1 MSSVLVDRFARWF
14 EHECLAFDKVVES
27 LDTVPVGCRDG
38 ADYVRALS
46 ILAHVIAAR
55 RMWLQRLGIVPASDR
70 SLFPTDATLDEII
83 ADWVDI
89 RHHWSAYFSTR
100 TDDALAQTFE
110 YTSLDAGRFRNQIE
124 DILAQLNGH
133 AWYHRGQIAMLI
145 RATGGTP
152 AITDFIY
159 YCREKVD

>member
-1 MSSVLVDRFARWF
+1 MSSVMVDRFARWF

-27 LDTVPVGCRDG
+27 FGTVPAERRGE
-38 ADYVRALS
+38 ADYIRALS
-46 ILAHVIAAR
+46 ILGHVIAAR
-55 RMWLQRLGIVPASDR
+55 RMWLQRLGILPPTDR
-70 SLFPTDATLDEII
+70 PLFPTSPTLDEIV

-89 RHHWSAYFSTR
+89 RRHWSAYFAAR
-100 TDDALAQTFE
+100 TDDAITQPFE
-110 YTSLDAGRFRNQIE
+110 YTSLDAGRFRNQVE

-145 RATGGTP
+145 RAAGGTP

-159 YCREKVD
+159 YCREKID